1 VDFRP
6 AAAGDLPAQFEVF
19 ELAQRELHERR
30 GAEWR
35 DRDFSEWERLQL
47 HLLQH
52 DGARCFVAED
62 AGRVVGFTAA
72 WARKDVWFLSALFVH
87 PEHQARGIG
96 KRLLSLAWGEG
107 YRRRIAITEALQRV
121 STATYARR
129 GLIPTTP
136 VLALEG
142 KPRALE
148 PERLEPASPDP
159 DAPRFLDQAA
169 SSATSVEAWVP
180 LELAAGAARLH
191 SVARGGG
198 SPGHDPLGTE
208 LGAATQV
215 GAIAALL
222 TAAVA
227 VERILVSSLGNSR
240 FLSGSP
246 DHAVPR

>member
-1 VDFRP
+1 MDFRP

-107 YRRRIAITEALQRV
+107 YRRRIAITEALQPV

-136 VLALEG
+136 VLAFEANHALWSPSG
-142 KPRALE
+142 SNPPRPTRTRCGSSTRPPMASTAPWITRSGTKP
-148 PERLEPASPDP
+148 PK
-159 DAPRFLDQAA
+159 APRCGLP
-169 SSATSVEAWVP
+169 VENRRP
-180 LELAAGAARLH
+180 TR
-191 SVARGGG
+191 
-198 SPGHDPLGTE
+198 T
-208 LGAATQV
+208 
-215 GAIAALL
+215 
-222 TAAVA
+222 
-227 VERILVSSLGNSR
+227 
-240 FLSGSP
+240 
-246 DHAVPR
+246 